1 MLKNQINTC
10 YKIREIHLTESEK
23 YMLQNLRNTCYR
35 LRYALQL
42 QMKLHCRWIICA
54 AAAQIQ
60 VVHRKNDPTAGVRKG
75 IRQTEFCHYFRT
87 RAFAGTEGQDVLRLT
102 QAEDLVRT
110 A

>member
-1 MLKNQINTC
+1 MLQNQRNTFDR
-10 YKIREIHLTESEK
+10 IREIHVTESEK
-23 YMLQNLRNTCYR
+23 YMLQTQIRF
-35 LRYALQL
+35 AVADEVA
-42 QMKLHCRWIICA
+42 HCRWIICA

-60 VVHRKNDPTAGVRKG
+60 VVHPKNDPTAGVRKG

-87 RAFAGTEGQDVLRLT
+87 RAFAGTEGWDVLRLT